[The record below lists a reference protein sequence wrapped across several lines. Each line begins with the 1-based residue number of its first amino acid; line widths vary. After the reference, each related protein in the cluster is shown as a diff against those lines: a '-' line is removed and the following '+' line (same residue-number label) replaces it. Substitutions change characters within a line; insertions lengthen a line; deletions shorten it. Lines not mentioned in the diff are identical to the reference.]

1 MPVCSREFCHGYFGR
16 AGQICSAHVDHDD
29 RAPIRQRGAQDDR
42 SCQGNACGCQPGS
55 VSWSW
60 CHWSPNSAPS
70 SARPAPSRQVRSS
83 AVRERAGRCS
93 RRCASALS
101 RRLRWSWC
109 GLTCCC
115 LRCSATLAWL
125 PAGGGRAVGR
135 RRAPSSGAIVARYRR
150 APSSLGIVG
159 RHLARHRRSP
169 SPWVG
174 FCKAIIARHLPRVFQ
189 SVPASQKP
197 RRGHQCTARH
207 CIPLLIARS
216 NRGHCWSQVRRV
228 ALVSWWH

>member
-1 MPVCSREFCHGYFGR
+1 MPVRSREFCHGYFGR

-93 RRCASALS
+93 RPCASASS
-101 RRLRWSWC
+101 RRSRWSWC
-109 GLTCCC
+109 GLTCGCR
-115 LRCSATLAWL
+115 RCSAISAGRGV
-125 PAGGGRAVGR
+125 PAGGGQGGW
-135 RRAPSSGAIVARYRR
+135 APSLAIT
-150 APSSLGIVG
+150 VG
-159 RHLARHRRSP
+159 WVLQGNHPAASP
-169 SPWVG
+169 AGLPEYEG
-174 FCKAIIARHLPRVFQ
+174 FRE
-189 SVPASQKP
+189 S
-197 RRGHQCTARH
+197 RRGPHCIARH
-207 CIPLLIARS
+207 CIPLLIAHS
-216 NRGHCWSQVRRV
+216 NRGHCW
-228 ALVSWWH
+228 